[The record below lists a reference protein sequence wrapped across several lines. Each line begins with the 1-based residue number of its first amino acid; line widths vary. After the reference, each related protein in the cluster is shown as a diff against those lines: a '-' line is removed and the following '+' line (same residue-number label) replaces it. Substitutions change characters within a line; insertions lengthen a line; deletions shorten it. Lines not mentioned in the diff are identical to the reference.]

1 MDRMRRSGGR
11 SARGD
16 TMTQDPIQ
24 RLLNEHAEL
33 MSKLGPFRR
42 AVHELS
48 TGGPEQLTRALP
60 ALREGVRILTTE
72 LIAHAHREDAVFFPA
87 VEAASG
93 GAFGPTTVMRRE
105 HVSIHAGADQFHSTL
120 HELQQVQHPAIVE
133 GGEKLRDLVEG
144 NAEAARLHEIGA
156 TLLAL
161 IDDHFAKEEQ
171 ILFPMSRN
179 ILDAESLRAV
189 ALGME
194 ELGAE

>member
-1 MDRMRRSGGR
+1 
-11 SARGD
+11 
-16 TMTQDPIQ
+16 MTQDPIQ

-33 MSKLGPFRR
+33 MAKLEPIRR

-48 TGGPEQLTRALP
+48 ADGSEAMPRALP
-60 ALREGVRILTTE
+60 ALREGARILTTE
-72 LIAHAHREDAVFFPA
+72 LIAHAHREDVVFFPA
-87 VEAASG
+87 IEAAIG
-93 GAFGPTTVMRRE
+93 GAFGPTSVMRQE
-105 HVSIHAGADQFHSTL
+105 HVSIHAGADQFQATL

-133 GGEKLRDLVEG
+133 GGEKLRGLVEG
-144 NAEAARLHEIGA
+144 NAEAASLQELGA

-179 ILDAESLRAV
+179 ILDAESLRVV

-194 ELGAE
+194 ALDAK